1 MTKGIFIGLATVDVV
16 YDVDEFPQANSKI
29 QARSQQIFAGGPAT
43 NAAITFSH
51 LGGSPALVTVVGQH
65 VLAGAIRNEIGRYD
79 IQLIDLNAAFDKPP
93 AISSVCVNRAG
104 ERNVVS
110 ANAGRIVALP
120 AQIDEAVLGEASIV
134 LVDGHYLE
142 ASRAWSRAARERG
155 IPVVFDG
162 GSWKDGTDEL
172 LKSVDTAICS
182 ADFLPPGCS
191 SEQDVIEYL
200 KGRGVTSVAIT
211 KGAEPI
217 RFVSEAGDGHV
228 PVPQVNAVDT
238 MGAGDIF
245 HGAYCYFAS
254 TGRGFADALSEAAQ
268 VATESCRFSGTRDWM
283 RYVAGTGTF

>member
-1 MTKGIFIGLATVDVV
+1 VAKGIFIGLATVDVV
-16 YDVDEFPQANSKI
+16 YEVDEFPQANSKI

-43 NAAITFSH
+43 NAAIAFSH
-51 LGGSPALVTVVGQH
+51 LGGSSALVTVAGQH
-65 VLAGAIRNEIGRYD
+65 VLASAIRDEIARYD
-79 IQLIDLNAAFDKPP
+79 IQLVDLNGDFDKPP
-93 AISSVCVNRAG
+93 AISSVCVNRTG

-120 AQIDEAVLGEASIV
+120 AQIDEAVLDEASIV

-142 ASRAWSRAARERG
+142 ASRVWSRAARERG
-155 IPVVFDG
+155 ISVVFDG

-172 LKSVDTAICS
+172 LKNVDTAICS

-191 SEQDVIEYL
+191 SERDVIEYL
-200 KGRGVTSVAIT
+200 KGRGVARVAIT

-217 RFVSEAGDGHV
+217 RFVTGESDGYV

-254 TGRGFADALSEAAQ
+254 TGRGFAEALSEAAK
-268 VATESCRFSGTRDWM
+268 VAAESCRFSGTRDWM
-283 RYVAGTGTF
+283 KHGAGARTI